1 MNEGKGFE
9 ELLVFLDLEDSCF
22 VLDQNR
28 LQSTDFSITWVV

>member
-22 VLDQNR
+22 VYTIQGGDLGNATLR
-28 LQSTDFSITWVV
+28 AR